1 MGLSTLVGGL
11 IGAVS
16 GMGAAHAW
24 NLQKKKSGAEL
35 FWSEKALSGFLLETV
50 LLYLAVA
57 HYGRGRGD
65 WKESESPE
73 FWKDAALRAIQEE
86 KFSFEPLRTE
96 DIDTSI
102 STLINAID
110 HIIKNI
116 FKTLY
121 PSDE

>member
-1 MGLSTLVGGL
+1 MLGIFKRKNPALSFFG
-11 IGAVS
+11 
-16 GMGAAHAW
+16 
-24 NLQKKKSGAEL
+24 
-35 FWSEKALSGFLLETV
+35 SEKAFDGFLLETV

-121 PSDE
+121 PSDEY